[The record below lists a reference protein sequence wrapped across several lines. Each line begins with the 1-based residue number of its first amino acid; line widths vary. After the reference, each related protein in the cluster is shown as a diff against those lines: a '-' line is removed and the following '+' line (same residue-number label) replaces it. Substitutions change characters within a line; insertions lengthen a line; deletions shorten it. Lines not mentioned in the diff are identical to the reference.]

1 MNNNFYNGWDSI
13 LGKLPNVLIAL
24 AVLLVGWLVAKLIE
38 KAVYKGLQKTSLD
51 NKLFS
56 NVNNK
61 KYSAEK
67 IISKIV
73 YILILVFVFIMFLNI
88 LDLYVLTE
96 PLVGMFSTIA
106 AAIPNILKAGLI
118 LLFAW
123 LIASG
128 LKFLIQKG
136 GKTLGVHEKLS
147 KYKLTDDNQ
156 QTTNAVDTVANIVFY
171 LVLLMALPAVLSA
184 LNLQGVSEPFENMIE
199 GILSF
204 IPKLFAAALILLV
217 GYFVAKIVRD
227 ILTNFL
233 QSIGTEKLVQ
243 RFGLSRLFEGTS
255 LSRVIGTIAFVLIL
269 IPTVIAALER
279 LDVEGISEP
288 AIAMLNDI
296 LTMIPN
302 IVVAIILVMIGL
314 WLGKWLKKFT
324 TDLLRRI
331 GFDSYF
337 KGVSVGGAA
346 KRPNSLSL
354 SEIIGYIVQVIVV
367 LLFVAEALNV
377 VNLDFFVDLARGVIA
392 YLPHVIAAIVIL
404 GVGLWLGGLAKKVLS
419 SILQGDSSN
428 VLATVAKYA
437 IITIAVFMA
446 LDQLGVA
453 PAIVNAAFILT
464 LGGLALAFG
473 LAFGLGGKNFASK
486 YLAKFDEKIEKTSI
500 DQEAVQQQ
508 KMKKNNPVNP
518 NPATPPNLNNLNQ
531 NPGTG
536 PDLNN
541 TNQNPGNGLNLN
553 NTNQNPGTKPNLNNP
568 NQNRNNNPMD
578 PHNDNDPMNP

>member
-1 MNNNFYNGWDSI
+1 VRSLYNNFYNGWDGI

-56 NVNNK
+56 NMNNK

-67 IISKIV
+67 ILSKIV
-73 YILILVFVFIMFLNI
+73 YILVLVFVFIMFLNI
-88 LDLYVLTE
+88 LDLYILTE
-96 PLVGMFSTIA
+96 PLVGMISTITS
-106 AAIPNILKAGLI
+106 AIPNILKAGLI
-118 LLFAW
+118 LLIAW

-147 KYKLTDDNQ
+147 KYKLTDNNQ
-156 QTTNAVDTVANIVFY
+156 QTTNVIDKVANIVFY
-171 LVLLMALPAVLSA
+171 LVLLLALPAVLAA
-184 LNLQGVSEPFENMIE
+184 LNLRGVSEPFENMIQ
-199 GILSF
+199 GILAF

-233 QSIGTEKLVQ
+233 QSIGTEKLVE

-255 LSRVIGTIAFVLIL
+255 LSRVIGTIAFVFIL

-279 LDVEGISEP
+279 LDIEGISTP

-302 IVVAIILVMIGL
+302 IAVAILLVLIGM
-314 WLGKWLKKFT
+314 WLGKWLKRFT

-337 KGVSVGGAA
+337 KGMGVGATA
-346 KRPNSLSL
+346 KRPNSLSF
-354 SEIIGYIVQVIVV
+354 SEIVGYIVQVFVV

-377 VNLDFFVDLARGVIA
+377 IKLDFFVDLARGVIA
-392 YLPHVIAAIVIL
+392 YLPHVVAALVIL
-404 GVGLWLGGLAKKVLS
+404 GVGLWLGGLVKKVLGS
-419 SILQGDSSN
+419 VLQGESSN
-428 VLATVAKYA
+428 VLASVAKYA
-437 IITIAVFMA
+437 IITISVFMA

-486 YLAKFDEKIEKTSI
+486 YLAKFDDKIEKTSI
-500 DQEAVQQQ
+500 NQAAVQQQ
-508 KMKKNNPVNP
+508 KMKNNNPINP
-518 NPATPPNLNNLNQ
+518 NPATPPNLSNLNQ
-531 NPGTG
+531 TG
-536 PDLNN
+536 
-541 TNQNPGNGLNLN
+541 
-553 NTNQNPGTKPNLNNP
+553 
-568 NQNRNNNPMD
+568 NNNPMD
-578 PHNDNDPMNP
+578 PHNDNNPLNP

>member
-1 MNNNFYNGWDSI
+1 MNNTFYNGWDSI

-24 AVLLVGWLVAKLIE
+24 AVLLVGWLVAKIIE

-73 YILILVFVFIMFLNI
+73 YVLILVFVFIMFLNI

-123 LIASG
+123 LIASA

-136 GKTLGVHEKLS
+136 GKKLGVHEKLS
-147 KYKLTDDNQ
+147 KYKLTEDNQ

-184 LNLQGVSEPFENMIE
+184 LNLRGVSEPFENMIE

-204 IPKLFAAALILLV
+204 IPKLFAAGLILLV

-255 LSRVIGTIAFVLIL
+255 LSRVIGTVAFVLIL

-279 LDVEGISEP
+279 LDVKGISQP

-324 TDLLRRI
+324 ADLLRRI

-337 KGVSVGGAA
+337 KGMGLASTTG
-346 KRPNSLSL
+346 RPNSLSL
-354 SEIIGYIVQVIVV
+354 SEVVGYIVQVIVV

-377 VNLDFFVDLARGVIA
+377 VKLDFFVDLARGVIA

-404 GVGLWLGGLAKKVLS
+404 GVGLWLGSLVKRVLS

-437 IITIAVFMA
+437 IITITVFMA

-486 YLAKFDEKIEKTSI
+486 YLTKLDDKIERTSI

-508 KMKKNNPVNP
+508 KIKKNNP

-531 NPGTG
+531 SPGT
-536 PDLNN
+536 
-541 TNQNPGNGLNLN
+541 TNMTDQNSGYPPNLN
-553 NTNQNPGTKPNLNNP
+553 NQNPGTPPNLNNHGG
-568 NQNRNNNPMD
+568 NNNPMD
-578 PHNDNDPMNP
+578 PDNDNNPLKP

>member
-1 MNNNFYNGWDSI
+1 VRRLYNNFNSSWDGI
-13 LGKLPNVLIAL
+13 LGRLPNVLIAL

-67 IISKIV
+67 ILSKIV

-88 LDLYVLTE
+88 LDLYILTE
-96 PLVGMFSTIA
+96 PLVGMLSTITS
-106 AAIPNILKAGLI
+106 AIPNILKAGLI

-156 QTTNAVDTVANIVFY
+156 QTTNAVDKVANIVFY

-184 LNLQGVSEPFENMIE
+184 LNLGGVSEPFENMIE

-204 IPKLFAAALILLV
+204 IPKLFAAALILAV

-255 LSRVIGTIAFVLIL
+255 LSRVIGTIAFVFIL

-279 LDVEGISEP
+279 LDIEGISTP

-302 IVVAIILVMIGL
+302 IAVAIVLVLIGM
-314 WLGKWLKKFT
+314 WLGKWLKRFT

-337 KGVSVGGAA
+337 KGVGIGSTA
-346 KRPNSLSL
+346 KRPNSMGI
-354 SEIIGYIVQVIVV
+354 SEIIGYIVQVFVV

-377 VNLDFFVDLARGVIA
+377 VKLDFFVDLATAVKIA
-392 YLPHVIAAIVIL
+392 YIPHVVAALVIL
-404 GVGLWLGGLAKKVLS
+404 GVGLWLGSLAKKVLGS
-419 SILQGDSSN
+419 VLQGESSN
-428 VLATVAKYA
+428 TLATISKYA
-437 IITIAVFMA
+437 IITISVFMA

-486 YLAKFDEKIEKTSI
+486 YLAKFDDKIEKTSI
-500 DQEAVQQQ
+500 NKAAVQQQ
-508 KMKKNNPVNP
+508 KMKNNNPVNP
-518 NPATPPNLNNLNQ
+518 GTPPNLSNLNQ
-531 NPGTG
+531 TG
-536 PDLNN
+536 P
-541 TNQNPGNGLNLN
+541 
-553 NTNQNPGTKPNLNNP
+553 
-568 NQNRNNNPMD
+568 NNPMD
-578 PHNDNDPMNP
+578 LNNDNNPLNP

>member
-147 KYKLTDDNQ
+147 KYKLTGDNQ

-184 LNLQGVSEPFENMIE
+184 LNLRGVSEPFENMIA

-255 LSRVIGTIAFVLIL
+255 LSRVIGTVAFVLIL

-324 TDLLRRI
+324 ADLLRRI

-337 KGVSVGGAA
+337 KGMGVGNAA
-346 KRPNSLSL
+346 NRPNSLSL
-354 SEIIGYIVQVIVV
+354 SEIVGYIVQVIVV

-377 VNLDFFVDLARGVIA
+377 VKLDFFVDLARGVIA

-404 GVGLWLGGLAKKVLS
+404 GVGLWLGGQAKKVLS

-486 YLAKFDEKIEKTSI
+486 YLTKFDEKIEKTSI

-518 NPATPPNLNNLNQ
+518 KPATPPNLNNLNQ
-531 NPGTG
+531 NPGT
-536 PDLNN
+536 P
-541 TNQNPGNGLNLN
+541 PNLN
-553 NTNQNPGTKPNLNNP
+553 NPNYPNSGRNLNNP

-578 PHNDNDPMNP
+578 THNDDNPLNP

>member
-1 MNNNFYNGWDSI
+1 MIDLYNNFYNGWDGI

-38 KAVYKGLQKTSLD
+38 KAVYKALQKTTLD

-56 NVNNK
+56 NTNNR

-67 IISKIV
+67 ILSKIV

-88 LDLYVLTE
+88 LDLYILTE
-96 PLVGMFSTIA
+96 PLVGMISTITS
-106 AAIPNILKAGLI
+106 AIPNILKAGLI

-156 QTTNAVDTVANIVFY
+156 QTTNVVDKVANVVFY

-184 LNLQGVSEPFENMIE
+184 LNLGGVSEPFENMIQ

-233 QSIGTEKLVQ
+233 QSIGTENLVK

-255 LSRVIGTIAFVLIL
+255 LSRVIGTIAFVFIL

-279 LDVEGISEP
+279 LDIEGISTP

-302 IVVAIILVMIGL
+302 IAVAIVLVLIGL
-314 WLGKWLKKFT
+314 WIGKWLKKFT

-337 KGVSVGGAA
+337 KGMGVGAAA
-346 KRPNSLSL
+346 KRPNSLSF
-354 SEIIGYIVQVIVV
+354 SEIVGYIVQVFVV

-377 VNLDFFVDLARGVIA
+377 VKLDFFVDLARAVIA
-392 YLPHVIAAIVIL
+392 YIPNVVAALVIL
-404 GVGLWLGGLAKKVLS
+404 GVGLWLGSLAKKVLG
-419 SILQGDSSN
+419 SILQGESSN
-428 VLATVAKYA
+428 VLATIAKYA
-437 IITIAVFMA
+437 IIVIAVFMA

-453 PAIVNAAFILT
+453 SAIVNAAFILT

-473 LAFGLGGKNFASK
+473 LAFGLGGKNFAAK
-486 YLAKFDEKIEKTSI
+486 YLAKFDDKIEKTSI
-500 DQEAVQQQ
+500 NKAAVEQQ
-508 KMKKNNPVNP
+508 KLKNNNHVD
-518 NPATPPNLNNLNQ
+518 PAIPPNLSNLNQ
-531 NPGTG
+531 TG
-536 PDLNN
+536 PHNPLDLNN
-541 TNQNPGNGLNLN
+541 D
-553 NTNQNPGTKPNLNNP
+553 NNP
-568 NQNRNNNPMD
+568 LNP
-578 PHNDNDPMNP
+578 

>member
-1 MNNNFYNGWDSI
+1 MNNTFYNGWDSI

-24 AVLLVGWLVAKLIE
+24 AVLLVGWLVAKIIE

-73 YILILVFVFIMFLNI
+73 YVLILVFVFIMFLKI

-96 PLVGMFSTIA
+96 PLIGMFSTIA

-123 LIASG
+123 LIASA

-147 KYKLTDDNQ
+147 KYKLTEDNQ
-156 QTTNAVDTVANIVFY
+156 QTTNVVDTVANIVFY

-184 LNLQGVSEPFENMIE
+184 LNLRGVSEPFENMIE

-255 LSRVIGTIAFVLIL
+255 LSRVIGTVAFVLIL

-279 LDVEGISEP
+279 LDVEGISQP

-324 TDLLRRI
+324 ADLLRRI

-337 KGVSVGGAA
+337 KGVGLGSATT
-346 KRPNSLSL
+346 RPNSLSL
-354 SEIIGYIVQVIVV
+354 SEVVGYIVQVIVV

-377 VNLDFFVDLARGVIA
+377 VKLDFFVDLARGVIA

-404 GVGLWLGGLAKKVLS
+404 GVGLWLGGLVKRVLS

-437 IITIAVFMA
+437 IITITVFMA

-486 YLAKFDEKIEKTSI
+486 YLTKLDEKIEKTSI

-508 KMKKNNPVNP
+508 KMKKNNP

-531 NPGTG
+531 NPGTT
-536 PDLNN
+536 N
-541 TNQNPGNGLNLN
+541 TTGQNPGYPPNIN
-553 NTNQNPGTKPNLNNP
+553 NQNPGTPPNLNNR
-568 NQNRNNNPMD
+568 NQGGNNNPMD
-578 PHNDNDPMNP
+578 PNNGNNPLNP

>member
-1 MNNNFYNGWDSI
+1 MRNLYNNFYNSWDGI

-51 NKLFS
+51 NKLFA
-56 NVNNK
+56 NTNNK

-67 IISKIV
+67 IISKII
-73 YILILVFVFIMFLNI
+73 YILVLVFVFIMFLNI
-88 LDLYVLTE
+88 LDLYILTE
-96 PLVGMFSTIA
+96 PLVGMISTITS
-106 AAIPNILKAGLI
+106 AIPNILKAGLI

-136 GKTLGVHEKLS
+136 GRTLGVHEKLN
-147 KYKLTDDNQ
+147 KYKLTD
-156 QTTNAVDTVANIVFY
+156 TNMQSSNVVDKAANIVFY

-184 LNLQGVSEPFENMIE
+184 LNLGGVSEPFENMIR

-204 IPKLFAAALILLV
+204 IPKLFAAALILFV
-217 GYFVAKIVRD
+217 GWFIAKIVRD

-255 LSRVIGTIAFVLIL
+255 LSRVIGTIAFVFIL
-269 IPTVIAALER
+269 IPAVIAALDR
-279 LDVEGISEP
+279 LDIKGISTP

-302 IVVAIILVMIGL
+302 IAVAIVLVMIGL
-314 WLGKWLKKFT
+314 WLGKWLKRFT

-337 KGVSVGGAA
+337 NGMGVTKTA
-346 KRPNSLSL
+346 KRPNALSI
-354 SEIIGYIVQVIVV
+354 SEIVGYIVQVFVV

-377 VNLDFFVDLARGVIA
+377 VKLDFFVDLARGVIA
-392 YLPHVIAAIVIL
+392 YLPHVVAALVIL
-404 GVGLWLGGLAKKVLS
+404 GVGLWLGGVVKKLLGSV
-419 SILQGDSSN
+419 LQGESSS
-428 VLATVAKYA
+428 VLATIAKYA
-437 IITIAVFMA
+437 IITISVFMA
-446 LDQLGVA
+446 LNQLGVA

-473 LAFGLGGKNFASK
+473 LAFGLGGKTFAAK
-486 YLAKFDEKIEKTSI
+486 YLAKLDQNIENTSI
-500 DQEAVQQQ
+500 NKAAVQQQ
-508 KMKKNNPVNP
+508 KM
-518 NPATPPNLNNLNQ
+518 NPAHPANPGTPPNLGNLNQ
-531 NPGTG
+531 PGSNNPIFPTDDHN
-536 PDLNN
+536 P
-541 TNQNPGNGLNLN
+541 QNP
-553 NTNQNPGTKPNLNNP
+553 
-568 NQNRNNNPMD
+568 
-578 PHNDNDPMNP
+578 

>member
-56 NVNNK
+56 NVNNN

-123 LIASG
+123 LIASA

-156 QTTNAVDTVANIVFY
+156 QTTNAVDKVANIVFY

-184 LNLQGVSEPFENMIE
+184 LNLHGVSEPFENMVE

-337 KGVSVGGAA
+337 KGMGVAGTA
-346 KRPNSLSL
+346 KRPNSLSV
-354 SEIIGYIVQVIVV
+354 SEIVGYIVQVIVF

-500 DQEAVQQQ
+500 DKAAVEQQ
-508 KMKKNNPVNP
+508 KMKKNSPGNP

-531 NPGTG
+531 NTNPGTG
-536 PDLNN
+536 
-541 TNQNPGNGLNLN
+541 
-553 NTNQNPGTKPNLNNP
+553 PNLNNP
-568 NQNRNNNPMD
+568 NQNPGTQPNLNNPNQNGNNNPMD
-578 PHNDNDPMNP
+578 PHNDNNPMNP

>member
-1 MNNNFYNGWDSI
+1 MNNTFYNGWDSI

-24 AVLLVGWLVAKLIE
+24 AVLLVGWLVAKIIE

-51 NKLFS
+51 NKLFA

-73 YILILVFVFIMFLNI
+73 YVLILVFVFIMFLNI

-96 PLVGMFSTIA
+96 PLIGMFSTIA

-147 KYKLTDDNQ
+147 KYKLTEDNQ
-156 QTTNAVDTVANIVFY
+156 QTTNIVDTVANIVFY

-184 LNLQGVSEPFENMIE
+184 LNLRGVSQPFESMIA

-233 QSIGTEKLVQ
+233 QSIGTERLVQ

-255 LSRVIGTIAFVLIL
+255 LSRVIGTVAFVLIL

-279 LDVEGISEP
+279 LDVEGISQP

-324 TDLLRRI
+324 ADLLRRI

-337 KGVSVGGAA
+337 KGVGLSSNTA
-346 KRPNSLSL
+346 RPNSLSL
-354 SEIIGYIVQVIVV
+354 SELVGYIVQVIVV

-377 VNLDFFVDLARGVIA
+377 VKLDFFVDLARGVIA

-404 GVGLWLGGLAKKVLS
+404 GVGLWLGGLVKRVLS

-428 VLATVAKYA
+428 VLATIAKYA
-437 IITIAVFMA
+437 IITITVFMA

-508 KMKKNNPVNP
+508 KMKRNTP
-518 NPATPPNLNNLNQ
+518 NHATPPNLNNLNQ
-531 NPGTG
+531 NPGTS
-536 PDLNN
+536 
-541 TNQNPGNGLNLN
+541 TNMKDQNPGYPPNMN
-553 NTNQNPGTKPNLNNP
+553 NQNPGTPPNLNNR
-568 NQNRNNNPMD
+568 NQGRNNNPMD
-578 PHNDNDPMNP
+578 PHNDDNPLNP

>member
-1 MNNNFYNGWDSI
+1 VRSLYNNFYNGWDGI

-56 NVNNK
+56 NMNNK

-67 IISKIV
+67 ILSKIV
-73 YILILVFVFIMFLNI
+73 YIFVLVFVFIMFLNI
-88 LDLYVLTE
+88 LDLYILTE
-96 PLVGMFSTIA
+96 PLVGMISTITS
-106 AAIPNILKAGLI
+106 AIPNILKAGLI
-118 LLFAW
+118 LLIAW

-147 KYKLTDDNQ
+147 KYKLTDNNQ
-156 QTTNAVDTVANIVFY
+156 QTTNVVDKVANIVFY
-171 LVLLMALPAVLSA
+171 LVLLMALPAVLAA
-184 LNLQGVSEPFENMIE
+184 LNLRGVSEPFENMIQ

-233 QSIGTEKLVQ
+233 QSIGTERVVE

-255 LSRVIGTIAFVLIL
+255 LSRVIGTIAFVFIL

-279 LDVEGISEP
+279 LDIEGISTP

-302 IVVAIILVMIGL
+302 IAVAILLVLIGL
-314 WLGKWLKKFT
+314 WLGKWLKRFT
-324 TDLLRRI
+324 TDLLRRV

-337 KGVSVGGAA
+337 KGMGVGATA
-346 KRPNSLSL
+346 KRPNSLSF
-354 SEIIGYIVQVIVV
+354 SEIVGYIVQVFVV

-377 VNLDFFVDLARGVIA
+377 VKLDFFVDLARGVIA
-392 YLPHVIAAIVIL
+392 YLPHVVAALVIL
-404 GVGLWLGGLAKKVLS
+404 GVGLWLGSLAKKVLGS
-419 SILQGDSSN
+419 VLQGESSN
-428 VLATVAKYA
+428 VLASVAKYA
-437 IITIAVFMA
+437 IITISVFMA

-500 DQEAVQQQ
+500 NQAAVQQQ
-508 KMKKNNPVNP
+508 KMKNNNPINP
-518 NPATPPNLNNLNQ
+518 NPATPPNLSTLNQ
-531 NPGTG
+531 TG
-536 PDLNN
+536 
-541 TNQNPGNGLNLN
+541 
-553 NTNQNPGTKPNLNNP
+553 
-568 NQNRNNNPMD
+568 NNNPMD
-578 PHNDNDPMNP
+578 PHNDNNPLNP

>member
-1 MNNNFYNGWDSI
+1 MNNTFYNGWDSI

-24 AVLLVGWLVAKLIE
+24 AVLLVGWLVAKIIE

-73 YILILVFVFIMFLNI
+73 YVLILVFVFIMFLNI

-123 LIASG
+123 LIASA

-136 GKTLGVHEKLS
+136 GKKLGVHEKLS
-147 KYKLTDDNQ
+147 KYKLTEDNQ

-184 LNLQGVSEPFENMIE
+184 LNLRGVSEPFENMIE

-204 IPKLFAAALILLV
+204 IPKLFAAGLILLV

-255 LSRVIGTIAFVLIL
+255 LSRVIGTVAFVLIL

-279 LDVEGISEP
+279 LDVKGISQP

-324 TDLLRRI
+324 ADLLRRI

-337 KGVSVGGAA
+337 KGMGLASTTG
-346 KRPNSLSL
+346 RPNSLSL
-354 SEIIGYIVQVIVV
+354 SEVVGYIVQVIVV

-377 VNLDFFVDLARGVIA
+377 VKLDFFVDLARGVIA

-404 GVGLWLGGLAKKVLS
+404 GVGLWLGSLVKRVLS

-437 IITIAVFMA
+437 IITITVFMA

-486 YLAKFDEKIEKTSI
+486 YLTKLDDKIERTSI

-508 KMKKNNPVNP
+508 KIKKNNL

-531 NPGTG
+531 SPGT
-536 PDLNN
+536 
-541 TNQNPGNGLNLN
+541 TNMTDQNSGYPPNLN
-553 NTNQNPGTKPNLNNP
+553 NQNPGTPPNLNNHGG
-568 NQNRNNNPMD
+568 NNNPMD
-578 PHNDNDPMNP
+578 PDNDNNPLKP

>member
-1 MNNNFYNGWDSI
+1 MYNNFNSSWDGI
-13 LGKLPNVLIAL
+13 LGRLPNVLIAL

-67 IISKIV
+67 ILSKIV

-88 LDLYVLTE
+88 LDLYILTE
-96 PLVGMFSTIA
+96 PLVGMISTITS
-106 AAIPNILKAGLI
+106 AIPNILKAGLI

-156 QTTNAVDTVANIVFY
+156 QTTNTVDKVANIVFY

-184 LNLQGVSEPFENMIE
+184 LNLGGVSEPFENMIA

-243 RFGLSRLFEGTS
+243 RFGLPRLFEGTS
-255 LSRVIGTIAFVLIL
+255 LSRVIGTIAFVFIL

-279 LDVEGISEP
+279 LDIEGISTP

-302 IVVAIILVMIGL
+302 IAVAIVLVLVGM
-314 WLGKWLKKFT
+314 WLGKWLKRFT

-337 KGVSVGGAA
+337 KGVSVGATA
-346 KRPNSLSL
+346 KRPNSWSF
-354 SEIIGYIVQVIVV
+354 SEIIGYIVQVFVV

-377 VNLDFFVDLARGVIA
+377 VKLDFFVGLATAVIA
-392 YLPHVIAAIVIL
+392 YIPHVVAALVIL
-404 GVGLWLGGLAKKVLS
+404 GVGLWLGSLAKKVLGS
-419 SILQGDSSN
+419 VLQGESSN
-428 VLATVAKYA
+428 VLATIAKYA

-486 YLAKFDEKIEKTSI
+486 YLAKFDDKIEKTSI
-500 DQEAVQQQ
+500 NKAAVQQQ

-518 NPATPPNLNNLNQ
+518 GTPPNLSNLNQ
-531 NPGTG
+531 TG
-536 PDLNN
+536 PNNAMDLNN
-541 TNQNPGNGLNLN
+541 DHDPLNP
-553 NTNQNPGTKPNLNNP
+553 
-568 NQNRNNNPMD
+568 
-578 PHNDNDPMNP
+578 

>member
-1 MNNNFYNGWDSI
+1 MYNNFNSSWDGI
-13 LGKLPNVLIAL
+13 LGRLPNVLIAL

-56 NVNNK
+56 NMNNK

-73 YILILVFVFIMFLNI
+73 YILTLVFVFIMFLNI
-88 LDLYVLTE
+88 LDLYILTE
-96 PLVGMFSTIA
+96 PLVGMISTITS
-106 AAIPNILKAGLI
+106 AIPNILKAGLI

-156 QTTNAVDTVANIVFY
+156 QTTNAVDKVANIVFY

-184 LNLQGVSEPFENMIE
+184 LNLGGVSEPFENMIQ

-217 GYFVAKIVRD
+217 GYFIAKIVRD

-233 QSIGTEKLVQ
+233 QSIGTERLVQ

-255 LSRVIGTIAFVLIL
+255 LSRVIGTIAFVFIL

-279 LDVEGISEP
+279 LDIEGISTP

-302 IVVAIILVMIGL
+302 IAVAIVLVLIGM
-314 WLGKWLKKFT
+314 WLGKWLKRFT

-337 KGVSVGGAA
+337 KGMGVGATA
-346 KRPNSLSL
+346 KRPNSLSF
-354 SEIIGYIVQVIVV
+354 SEIIGYIVQVFVV

-377 VNLDFFVDLARGVIA
+377 VKLDFFVNLATAVIA
-392 YLPHVIAAIVIL
+392 YIPHVVAALVIL
-404 GVGLWLGGLAKKVLS
+404 GVGLWLGSLAKKVLS
-419 SILQGDSSN
+419 SVLQGESSN
-428 VLATVAKYA
+428 VLATIAKYA
-437 IITIAVFMA
+437 IITISVFMA

-486 YLAKFDEKIEKTSI
+486 YLAKFDDKIEKTSI
-500 DQEAVQQQ
+500 NKAAVQQQ
-508 KMKKNNPVNP
+508 KMKNNNPVNP
-518 NPATPPNLNNLNQ
+518 GTPQIPPNLSNLNQ
-531 NPGTG
+531 TG
-536 PDLNN
+536 P
-541 TNQNPGNGLNLN
+541 TNPL
-553 NTNQNPGTKPNLNNP
+553 
-568 NQNRNNNPMD
+568 D
-578 PHNDNDPMNP
+578 PHNDDNPMNP

>member
-1 MNNNFYNGWDSI
+1 LYNNFYHNWDGI
-13 LGKLPNVLIAL
+13 LGKLPNVLIAI
-24 AVLLVGWLVAKLIE
+24 AVLLIGWLVAKLIE

-56 NVNNK
+56 NANNK

-67 IISKIV
+67 IISKII
-73 YILILVFVFIMFLNI
+73 YILVLVFVFIMFLNI
-88 LDLYVLTE
+88 LDLYILTE
-96 PLVGMFSTIA
+96 PLVGMISTITS
-106 AAIPNILKAGLI
+106 AIPNILKAGLI

-147 KYKLTDDNQ
+147 KYKLTDNNQ
-156 QTTNAVDTVANIVFY
+156 QTTNVVDKVANIVFY

-184 LNLQGVSEPFENMIE
+184 LNLGGVSEPFENMIE

-217 GYFVAKIVRD
+217 GWFIAKIVRD

-233 QSIGTEKLVQ
+233 QSIGTEKLVH

-255 LSRVIGTIAFVLIL
+255 LSRVIGTIAFVFIL

-279 LDVEGISEP
+279 LDIEGISTP

-302 IVVAIILVMIGL
+302 IAVAIVLVMIGL
-314 WLGKWLKKFT
+314 WLGKWLKRFT

-337 KGVSVGGAA
+337 KGMGVTRTAQ
-346 KRPNSLSL
+346 RPNTLSI
-354 SEIIGYIVQVIVV
+354 SEIVGYIVQVFVV

-377 VNLDFFVDLARGVIA
+377 VKLDFFVDLARGVIA
-392 YLPHVIAAIVIL
+392 YLPHVVAALVIL
-404 GVGLWLGGLAKKVLS
+404 GVGLWLGGLVKKLLGSV
-419 SILQGDSSN
+419 LQGESSS
-428 VLATVAKYA
+428 VLATIAKYA
-437 IITIAVFMA
+437 IITISVFMA

-473 LAFGLGGKNFASK
+473 LAFGLGGKNFATK
-486 YLAKFDEKIEKTSI
+486 YLAKLDHNIENTSI
-500 DQEAVQQQ
+500 NKAAVQQQ
-508 KMKKNNPVNP
+508 KMKPTHP
-518 NPATPPNLNNLNQ
+518 ANPATPPNLSDLNQTGGNNPFDHPNNQ
-531 NPGTG
+531 NP
-536 PDLNN
+536 LN
-541 TNQNPGNGLNLN
+541 P
-553 NTNQNPGTKPNLNNP
+553 
-568 NQNRNNNPMD
+568 
-578 PHNDNDPMNP
+578 

>member
-1 MNNNFYNGWDSI
+1 MNSTFYNGWDSI

-24 AVLLVGWLVAKLIE
+24 AVLLVGWLVAKIIE

-73 YILILVFVFIMFLNI
+73 YVLILVFVFIMFLNI

-123 LIASG
+123 LIASA

-136 GKTLGVHEKLS
+136 GKKLGVHEKLS
-147 KYKLTDDNQ
+147 KYKLTEDNQ

-184 LNLQGVSEPFENMIE
+184 LNLRGVSEPFENMIE

-255 LSRVIGTIAFVLIL
+255 LSRVIGTVAFVLIL

-279 LDVEGISEP
+279 LDVKGISQP

-324 TDLLRRI
+324 ADLLRRI

-337 KGVSVGGAA
+337 KGMGLASTTG
-346 KRPNSLSL
+346 RPNSLSL
-354 SEIIGYIVQVIVV
+354 SEVVGYIVQVIVV

-377 VNLDFFVDLARGVIA
+377 VKLDFFVDLARGVIA

-404 GVGLWLGGLAKKVLS
+404 GVGLWLGSLVKRVLS

-437 IITIAVFMA
+437 IITITVFMA

-486 YLAKFDEKIEKTSI
+486 YLTKLDDKIERTSI

-508 KMKKNNPVNP
+508 KIKKNNP

-541 TNQNPGNGLNLN
+541 TNQS
-553 NTNQNPGTKPNLNNP
+553 PGTGPNLNNP
-568 NQNRNNNPMD
+568 NQNPGARPNNPNQNPMD
-578 PHNDNDPMNP
+578 PHNDNNPMNP

>member
-147 KYKLTDDNQ
+147 KYKLTEDNQ
-156 QTTNAVDTVANIVFY
+156 QTTNVVDTVANIVFY

-184 LNLQGVSEPFENMIE
+184 LNLHGVSEPFENMIE
-199 GILSF
+199 GILGF

-324 TDLLRRI
+324 ADLLRRI

-337 KGVSVGGAA
+337 KGMGLNSAA
-346 KRPNSLSL
+346 NRPNSLSL
-354 SEIIGYIVQVIVV
+354 SDIVGYIVQVIVV

-377 VNLDFFVDLARGVIA
+377 VKLDFFVDLARGVIA

-404 GVGLWLGGLAKKVLS
+404 GVGLWLGSLAKKVLS

-486 YLAKFDEKIEKTSI
+486 YLTKFDEKIEKTSI
-500 DQEAVQQQ
+500 DQAAVQQQ

-531 NPGTG
+531 NPGT
-536 PDLNN
+536 P
-541 TNQNPGNGLNLN
+541 
-553 NTNQNPGTKPNLNNP
+553 PNLNNP
-568 NQNRNNNPMD
+568 NPGTPPNLNNSNQNRNNNPMD
-578 PHNDNDPMNP
+578 PHNGDNPLNP

>member
-184 LNLQGVSEPFENMIE
+184 LNLHGVSEPFENMIV

-324 TDLLRRI
+324 ADLLRRI

-337 KGVSVGGAA
+337 KGMGLSSSAN
-346 KRPNSLSL
+346 RPNSLSL
-354 SEIIGYIVQVIVV
+354 SDIVGYIVQVIVV

-377 VNLDFFVDLARGVIA
+377 VKLDFFVDLARGVIA

-404 GVGLWLGGLAKKVLS
+404 GVGLWLGSLAKKVLS

-486 YLAKFDEKIEKTSI
+486 YLTKFDEKIEKTSI
-500 DQEAVQQQ
+500 DQAAVQQQ
-508 KMKKNNPVNP
+508 KMKKSNPVNP
-518 NPATPPNLNNLNQ
+518 NPATPPNLNNLNHNP
-531 NPGTG
+531 NPGST
-536 PDLNN
+536 
-541 TNQNPGNGLNLN
+541 
-553 NTNQNPGTKPNLNNP
+553 PNLNNP

-578 PHNDNDPMNP
+578 PHNGDNPLNP

>member
-1 MNNNFYNGWDSI
+1 LYNNFYNGWDGI

-56 NVNNK
+56 NMNNK

-67 IISKIV
+67 ILSKIV
-73 YILILVFVFIMFLNI
+73 YIFVLVFVFIMFLNI
-88 LDLYVLTE
+88 LDLYILTE
-96 PLVGMFSTIA
+96 PLVGMISTITS
-106 AAIPNILKAGLI
+106 AIPNILKAGLI
-118 LLFAW
+118 LLIAW

-147 KYKLTDDNQ
+147 KYKLTDNNQ
-156 QTTNAVDTVANIVFY
+156 QTTNVVDKVANIVFY
-171 LVLLMALPAVLSA
+171 LVLLMALPAVLAA
-184 LNLQGVSEPFENMIE
+184 LNLRGVSEPFENMIQ

-233 QSIGTEKLVQ
+233 QSIGTEKVVE

-255 LSRVIGTIAFVLIL
+255 LSRVIGTIAFVFIL

-279 LDVEGISEP
+279 LDIEGISTP

-302 IVVAIILVMIGL
+302 IAVAILLVLIGM
-314 WLGKWLKKFT
+314 WLGKWLKRFT
-324 TDLLRRI
+324 TDLLRRV

-337 KGVSVGGAA
+337 KGMGVGATA
-346 KRPNSLSL
+346 KRPNSLSF
-354 SEIIGYIVQVIVV
+354 SEIVGYIVQVFVV

-377 VNLDFFVDLARGVIA
+377 VKLDFFVDLARGVIA
-392 YLPHVIAAIVIL
+392 YLPHVVAALVIL
-404 GVGLWLGGLAKKVLS
+404 GVGLWLGSLAKKVLAS
-419 SILQGDSSN
+419 VLQGESSN
-428 VLATVAKYA
+428 VLASVAKYA
-437 IITIAVFMA
+437 IITISVFMA

-500 DQEAVQQQ
+500 NQAAVQQQ
-508 KMKKNNPVNP
+508 KMKNNNPINP
-518 NPATPPNLNNLNQ
+518 NPATPPNLSTLNQ
-531 NPGTG
+531 TG
-536 PDLNN
+536 
-541 TNQNPGNGLNLN
+541 
-553 NTNQNPGTKPNLNNP
+553 
-568 NQNRNNNPMD
+568 NNNPMD
-578 PHNDNDPMNP
+578 PHNDNNPLNP

>member
-1 MNNNFYNGWDSI
+1 MYNNFNGSWEGI

-38 KAVYKGLQKTSLD
+38 KAVYKGLQKTDLD
-51 NKLFS
+51 NKLFA

-67 IISKIV
+67 IISKII

-88 LDLYVLTE
+88 LDLYILTE
-96 PLVGMFSTIA
+96 PLVGMISTITS
-106 AAIPNILKAGLI
+106 AIPNILKAGLI

-128 LKFLIQKG
+128 LKLLIQKG

-147 KYKLTDDNQ
+147 KYKVTDNNQ
-156 QTTNAVDTVANIVFY
+156 QTTNMVDKVANIGFY

-184 LNLQGVSEPFENMIE
+184 LNLGGVSEPFENMIQ

-217 GYFVAKIVRD
+217 GWFVAKIVRD

-233 QSIGTEKLVQ
+233 QSIGTEKLVH
-243 RFGLSRLFEGTS
+243 RFGMSKLFEGTS
-255 LSRVIGTIAFVLIL
+255 LSRVIGTIAFIFIL

-279 LDVEGISEP
+279 LDIEGISTP
-288 AIAMLNDI
+288 AIAMLNDV

-302 IVVAIILVMIGL
+302 IAVGILLVLIGL
-314 WLGKWLKKFT
+314 WLGKWVKKFVV
-324 TDLLRRI
+324 DVLKRV

-337 KGVSVGGAA
+337 KGMGIGSKSA
-346 KRPNSLSL
+346 RPNTLSF
-354 SEIIGYIVQVIVV
+354 SELVGYIVQIFVV

-377 VNLDFFVDLARGVIA
+377 VKLDFFVDLARGVVA
-392 YLPHVIAAIVIL
+392 YIPHVVAALVII
-404 GVGLWLGGLAKKVLS
+404 GVGLWLGGLAKKVLGS
-419 SILQGDSSN
+419 VLQGESSQ
-428 VLATVAKYA
+428 VLASIAQYA
-437 IITIAVFMA
+437 IIIIAVFMA

-473 LAFGLGGKNFASK
+473 LAFGLGGKNFAAK
-486 YLAKFDEKIEKTSI
+486 YLTKLDHKIENTTVNKAALKK
-500 DQEAVQQQ
+500 QETEVTPP
-508 KMKKNNPVNP
+508 PVNP
-518 NPATPPNLNNLNQ
+518 VTPPNLS
-531 NPGTG
+531 
-536 PDLNN
+536 DI
-541 TNQNPGNGLNLN
+541 
-553 NTNQNPGTKPNLNNP
+553 
-568 NQNRNNNPMD
+568 NNNPWD
-578 PHNDNDPMNP
+578 PENPMK

>member
-1 MNNNFYNGWDSI
+1 MNNTFYNGWDSI

-24 AVLLVGWLVAKLIE
+24 AVLLVGWLVAKIIE

-73 YILILVFVFIMFLNI
+73 YVLILVFVFIMFLNI

-123 LIASG
+123 LIASA

-136 GKTLGVHEKLS
+136 GKKLGVHEKLS
-147 KYKLTDDNQ
+147 KYKLTEDNQ

-184 LNLQGVSEPFENMIE
+184 LNLRGVSEPFENMIE

-204 IPKLFAAALILLV
+204 IPKLFAAGLILLV

-255 LSRVIGTIAFVLIL
+255 LSRVIGTVAFVLIL

-279 LDVEGISEP
+279 LDVKGISQP

-324 TDLLRRI
+324 ADLLRRI

-337 KGVSVGGAA
+337 KGMGLASTTG
-346 KRPNSLSL
+346 RPNSLSL
-354 SEIIGYIVQVIVV
+354 SEVVGYIVQVIVV

-377 VNLDFFVDLARGVIA
+377 VKLDFFVDLARGVIA

-404 GVGLWLGGLAKKVLS
+404 GVGLWLGSLVKRVLS

-437 IITIAVFMA
+437 IITITVFMA

-486 YLAKFDEKIEKTSI
+486 YLTKLDDKIERTSI

-508 KMKKNNPVNP
+508 KIKKNNL

-531 NPGTG
+531 SPGT
-536 PDLNN
+536 
-541 TNQNPGNGLNLN
+541 TNMTDQNPGYPPNLN
-553 NTNQNPGTKPNLNNP
+553 NQNPGTPPNLNNHGG
-568 NQNRNNNPMD
+568 NNNPMD
-578 PHNDNDPMNP
+578 PDNDNNPLKP

>member
-1 MNNNFYNGWDSI
+1 VRSLYNNFYNGWDGI

-56 NVNNK
+56 NMNNK

-67 IISKIV
+67 ILSKIV
-73 YILILVFVFIMFLNI
+73 YILVLVFVFIMFLNI
-88 LDLYVLTE
+88 LDLYILTE
-96 PLVGMFSTIA
+96 PLVGMISTITS
-106 AAIPNILKAGLI
+106 AIPNILKAGLI
-118 LLFAW
+118 LLIAW

-147 KYKLTDDNQ
+147 KYKLTDNNQ
-156 QTTNAVDTVANIVFY
+156 QTTNVVDKVANIVFY
-171 LVLLMALPAVLSA
+171 LVLLMALPAVLAA
-184 LNLQGVSEPFENMIE
+184 LNLRGVSEPFENMIQ

-233 QSIGTEKLVQ
+233 QSIGTEKLVE

-255 LSRVIGTIAFVLIL
+255 LSRVIGTIAFVFIL

-279 LDVEGISEP
+279 LDIEGISTP

-302 IVVAIILVMIGL
+302 IAVAILLVLIGM
-314 WLGKWLKKFT
+314 WLGKWLKRFT

-337 KGVSVGGAA
+337 KGMGVGATA
-346 KRPNSLSL
+346 KRPNSLSF
-354 SEIIGYIVQVIVV
+354 SEIVGYIVQVFVV

-377 VNLDFFVDLARGVIA
+377 IKLDFFVDLARGVIA
-392 YLPHVIAAIVIL
+392 YLPHVVAALVIL
-404 GVGLWLGGLAKKVLS
+404 GVGLWLGGLVKKVLGS
-419 SILQGDSSN
+419 VLQGESSN
-428 VLATVAKYA
+428 VLASVAKYA
-437 IITIAVFMA
+437 IITISVFMA

-486 YLAKFDEKIEKTSI
+486 YLAKFDDKIEKTSI
-500 DQEAVQQQ
+500 NQAAVQQQ
-508 KMKKNNPVNP
+508 KMKNNNPINP
-518 NPATPPNLNNLNQ
+518 NPATPPNLSNLNQ
-531 NPGTG
+531 TG
-536 PDLNN
+536 
-541 TNQNPGNGLNLN
+541 
-553 NTNQNPGTKPNLNNP
+553 
-568 NQNRNNNPMD
+568 NNNPMD
-578 PHNDNDPMNP
+578 PHNDNNPLNP

>member
-1 MNNNFYNGWDSI
+1 MNNNFYNGWESI

-24 AVLLVGWLVAKLIE
+24 AVLLVGWLIAKLIE

-56 NVNNK
+56 NVNNN

-147 KYKLTDDNQ
+147 RYKLTDDNQ
-156 QTTNAVDTVANIVFY
+156 QTTNAVDTVANMVFY

-184 LNLQGVSEPFENMIE
+184 LNLHGVSEPFENMIE

-314 WLGKWLKKFT
+314 WLGKWLKNFT

-346 KRPNSLSL
+346 KRPNSISL
-354 SEIIGYIVQVIVV
+354 SEIVGYIVQVIVV

-404 GVGLWLGGLAKKVLS
+404 GVGLWLGGLAKKVFS

-486 YLAKFDEKIEKTSI
+486 YLAKFDDKIEKTSI
-500 DQEAVQQQ
+500 DKEAVQQQ

-518 NPATPPNLNNLNQ
+518 NPATPPDLNNLNQ
-531 NPGTG
+531 NPNPGTG
-536 PDLNN
+536 PSM
-541 TNQNPGNGLNLN
+541 
-553 NTNQNPGTKPNLNNP
+553 NNP
-568 NQNRNNNPMD
+568 NQHGNNNPMD
-578 PHNDNDPMNP
+578 PHNDNNPMNP

>member
-1 MNNNFYNGWDSI
+1 MYNNFYNGWDGI

-56 NVNNK
+56 NMNNK

-67 IISKIV
+67 ILSKII
-73 YILILVFVFIMFLNI
+73 YILVLVFVFIMFLNI
-88 LDLYVLTE
+88 LDLYILTE
-96 PLVGMFSTIA
+96 PLVGMISTITS
-106 AAIPNILKAGLI
+106 AIPNILKAGLI
-118 LLFAW
+118 LLIAW

-147 KYKLTDDNQ
+147 KYKLTDNNQ
-156 QTTNAVDTVANIVFY
+156 QTTNVVDKVANIVFY
-171 LVLLMALPAVLSA
+171 LVLLMALPAVLAA
-184 LNLQGVSEPFENMIE
+184 LNLRGVSEPFENMIQ

-233 QSIGTEKLVQ
+233 QSIGTEKLVE

-255 LSRVIGTIAFVLIL
+255 LSRVIGTIAFVFIL

-279 LDVEGISEP
+279 LDIEGISTP

-302 IVVAIILVMIGL
+302 IAVAILLVLIGM
-314 WLGKWLKKFT
+314 WLGKWLKRFT

-337 KGVSVGGAA
+337 KGMGVGATA
-346 KRPNSLSL
+346 KRPNSLSF
-354 SEIIGYIVQVIVV
+354 SEIVGYIVQVFVV

-377 VNLDFFVDLARGVIA
+377 IKLDFFVDLARGVIA
-392 YLPHVIAAIVIL
+392 YLPHVVAALVIL
-404 GVGLWLGGLAKKVLS
+404 GVGLWLGGLVKKVLGS
-419 SILQGDSSN
+419 VLQGESSN
-428 VLATVAKYA
+428 VLASVAKYA
-437 IITIAVFMA
+437 IITISVFMA

-486 YLAKFDEKIEKTSI
+486 YLAKFDDKIEKTSI
-500 DQEAVQQQ
+500 NQAAVQQQ
-508 KMKKNNPVNP
+508 KMKNNNPINP
-518 NPATPPNLNNLNQ
+518 NPATPPNLSNLNQ
-531 NPGTG
+531 TG
-536 PDLNN
+536 
-541 TNQNPGNGLNLN
+541 
-553 NTNQNPGTKPNLNNP
+553 
-568 NQNRNNNPMD
+568 NNNPMD
-578 PHNDNDPMNP
+578 PHNDNNPLNP

>member
-1 MNNNFYNGWDSI
+1 MYNNFYNSWDGI

-38 KAVYKGLQKTSLD
+38 KAVYKGLQKTRLD

-56 NVNNK
+56 NMNNK

-73 YILILVFVFIMFLNI
+73 YILILIFVFIMFLNI
-88 LDLYVLTE
+88 LDLYILTE
-96 PLVGMFSTIA
+96 PLVGMISTITS
-106 AAIPNILKAGLI
+106 AIPNILKAGLI

-147 KYKLTDDNQ
+147 KYKLTDDNM
-156 QTTNAVDTVANIVFY
+156 QTASAVDKVANIVFY

-184 LNLQGVSEPFENMIE
+184 LNLGGVSEPFENMIQ

-204 IPKLFAAALILLV
+204 IPKLFAAALILFV

-255 LSRVIGTIAFVLIL
+255 LSRVIGTIAFVFIL

-279 LDVEGISEP
+279 LDIEGISTP

-302 IVVAIILVMIGL
+302 IAVAIVLVLIGM
-314 WLGKWLKKFT
+314 WLGKWLKRFT

-331 GFDSYF
+331 GLDSYF
-337 KGVSVGGAA
+337 KGMGVS
-346 KRPNSLSL
+346 KRPNSLNF
-354 SEIIGYIVQVIVV
+354 SEIIGYIVQIFVV

-377 VNLDFFVDLARGVIA
+377 VKLDFFLGLATAVISYIPNVVA
-392 YLPHVIAAIVIL
+392 ALVIF
-404 GVGLWLGGLAKKVLS
+404 GVGLWLGSLVKKVLGS
-419 SILQGDSSN
+419 VLQGESSN
-428 VLATVAKYA
+428 VLATIAKYA
-437 IITIAVFMA
+437 IITISVFMA

-500 DQEAVQQQ
+500 NKAAVQQQ
-508 KMKKNNPVNP
+508 KMKNNNPVNP
-518 NPATPPNLNNLNQ
+518 VTPQTPPNLSNLNQ
-531 NPGTG
+531 TG
-536 PDLNN
+536 PNNPLDLN
-541 TNQNPGNGLNLN
+541 
-553 NTNQNPGTKPNLNNP
+553 
-568 NQNRNNNPMD
+568 
-578 PHNDNDPMNP
+578 NDNDPLIP

>member
-1 MNNNFYNGWDSI
+1 MYNNFNGSWEGI

-38 KAVYKGLQKTSLD
+38 KAVYKGLQKTDLD
-51 NKLFS
+51 NKLFA

-67 IISKIV
+67 IISKII

-88 LDLYVLTE
+88 LDLYILTE
-96 PLVGMFSTIA
+96 PLVGMISTITS
-106 AAIPNILKAGLI
+106 AIPNILKAGLI

-128 LKFLIQKG
+128 LKLLIQKG

-147 KYKLTDDNQ
+147 KYKVTDNNQ
-156 QTTNAVDTVANIVFY
+156 QTTNMVDKVANIVFY

-184 LNLQGVSEPFENMIE
+184 LNLGGVSEPFENMIQ

-217 GYFVAKIVRD
+217 GWFVAKIVRD

-233 QSIGTEKLVQ
+233 QSIGTEKLVH
-243 RFGLSRLFEGTS
+243 RFGMSKLFEGTS
-255 LSRVIGTIAFVLIL
+255 LSRVIGTVAFIFIL

-279 LDVEGISEP
+279 LDIEGISTP
-288 AIAMLNDI
+288 AIAMLNDV

-302 IVVAIILVMIGL
+302 IAVGILLVLIGL
-314 WLGKWLKKFT
+314 WLGKWVKKFVV
-324 TDLLRRI
+324 DVLKRV

-337 KGVSVGGAA
+337 KGMGIGSKSA
-346 KRPNSLSL
+346 RPNTLSF
-354 SEIIGYIVQVIVV
+354 SELVGYIVQIFVV

-377 VNLDFFVDLARGVIA
+377 VKLDFFVDLARGVVA
-392 YLPHVIAAIVIL
+392 YIPHVVAALVII
-404 GVGLWLGGLAKKVLS
+404 GVGLWLGGLAKKVLGS
-419 SILQGDSSN
+419 VLQGESSQ
-428 VLATVAKYA
+428 VLASIAQYA
-437 IITIAVFMA
+437 IIIIAAFMA

-473 LAFGLGGKNFASK
+473 LAFGLGGKNFAAK
-486 YLAKFDEKIEKTSI
+486 YLTKLDHKIESTTVNKAALKK
-500 DQEAVQQQ
+500 QETQVTPP
-508 KMKKNNPVNP
+508 PVNP
-518 NPATPPNLNNLNQ
+518 MTPPNLS
-531 NPGTG
+531 
-536 PDLNN
+536 DI
-541 TNQNPGNGLNLN
+541 
-553 NTNQNPGTKPNLNNP
+553 
-568 NQNRNNNPMD
+568 NNNPWD
-578 PHNDNDPMNP
+578 PENPLK

>member
-1 MNNNFYNGWDSI
+1 LYNNFYNGWDGI

-56 NVNNK
+56 NMNNK

-67 IISKIV
+67 ILSKIV
-73 YILILVFVFIMFLNI
+73 YILVLVFVFIMFLNI
-88 LDLYVLTE
+88 LDLYILTE
-96 PLVGMFSTIA
+96 PLVGMISTITS
-106 AAIPNILKAGLI
+106 AIPNILKAGLI
-118 LLFAW
+118 LLIAW

-147 KYKLTDDNQ
+147 KYKLTDNNQ
-156 QTTNAVDTVANIVFY
+156 QTTNVVDKVANIVFY
-171 LVLLMALPAVLSA
+171 LVLLMALPAVLAA
-184 LNLQGVSEPFENMIE
+184 LNLRGVSEPFENMIQ

-233 QSIGTEKLVQ
+233 QSIGTEKLVE

-255 LSRVIGTIAFVLIL
+255 LSRVIGTIAFVFIL

-279 LDVEGISEP
+279 LDIEGISTP

-302 IVVAIILVMIGL
+302 IAVAILLVLIGM
-314 WLGKWLKKFT
+314 WLGKWLKRFT

-337 KGVSVGGAA
+337 KGMGVGATA
-346 KRPNSLSL
+346 KRPNSLSF
-354 SEIIGYIVQVIVV
+354 SEIVGYIVQVFVV

-377 VNLDFFVDLARGVIA
+377 IKLDFFVDLARGVIA
-392 YLPHVIAAIVIL
+392 YLPHVVAALVIL
-404 GVGLWLGGLAKKVLS
+404 GVGLWLGGLVKKVLGS
-419 SILQGDSSN
+419 VLQGESSN
-428 VLATVAKYA
+428 VLASVAKYA
-437 IITIAVFMA
+437 IITISVFMA

-486 YLAKFDEKIEKTSI
+486 YLAKFDDKIEKTSI
-500 DQEAVQQQ
+500 NQAAVQQQ
-508 KMKKNNPVNP
+508 KMKNNNPINP
-518 NPATPPNLNNLNQ
+518 NPATPPNLSNLNQ
-531 NPGTG
+531 TG
-536 PDLNN
+536 
-541 TNQNPGNGLNLN
+541 
-553 NTNQNPGTKPNLNNP
+553 
-568 NQNRNNNPMD
+568 NNNPMD
-578 PHNDNDPMNP
+578 PHNDNNPLNP

>member
-1 MNNNFYNGWDSI
+1 MNNTFYNGWDSI

-24 AVLLVGWLVAKLIE
+24 AVLLVGWLVAKIIE

-73 YILILVFVFIMFLNI
+73 YVLILVFVFIMFLNI

-123 LIASG
+123 LIASA

-136 GKTLGVHEKLS
+136 GKKLGVHEKLS
-147 KYKLTDDNQ
+147 KYKLTEDNQ

-184 LNLQGVSEPFENMIE
+184 LNLRGVSEPFENMIE

-255 LSRVIGTIAFVLIL
+255 LSRVIGTVAFVLIL

-279 LDVEGISEP
+279 LDVEGISQP

-324 TDLLRRI
+324 ADLLRRI

-337 KGVSVGGAA
+337 KGMGLASTTG
-346 KRPNSLSL
+346 RPNSLSL
-354 SEIIGYIVQVIVV
+354 SEVVGYIVQVIVV

-377 VNLDFFVDLARGVIA
+377 VKLDFFVDLARGVIA

-404 GVGLWLGGLAKKVLS
+404 GVGLWLGSLVKRVLS

-437 IITIAVFMA
+437 IITITVFMA

-486 YLAKFDEKIEKTSI
+486 YLTKLDDKIERTSI

-508 KMKKNNPVNP
+508 KMKKNNP

-531 NPGTG
+531 SPGT
-536 PDLNN
+536 
-541 TNQNPGNGLNLN
+541 TNMTDQNPGYPQNLN
-553 NTNQNPGTKPNLNNP
+553 NQNPGTPPNLNN
-568 NQNRNNNPMD
+568 QGGNNNPMD
-578 PHNDNDPMNP
+578 PDNDNNPLKP

>member
-123 LIASG
+123 LIASA

-156 QTTNAVDTVANIVFY
+156 QTTNAVDKVANIVFY

-184 LNLQGVSEPFENMIE
+184 LNLHGVSEPFENMIE

-233 QSIGTEKLVQ
+233 QSIGTETLVQ

-255 LSRVIGTIAFVLIL
+255 LSRVIGTVAFVLIL

-302 IVVAIILVMIGL
+302 IIVAIILVMIGL

-337 KGVSVGGAA
+337 KGVTVGSAA

-404 GVGLWLGGLAKKVLS
+404 GVGLWLGSLAKKVLS

-486 YLAKFDEKIEKTSI
+486 YLTKLDEKIEKTSI
-500 DQEAVQQQ
+500 DQAAVQQQ

-518 NPATPPNLNNLNQ
+518 NPATPPNLNNQNQNPRTGPNLNNPNQ

-536 PDLNN
+536 
-541 TNQNPGNGLNLN
+541 
-553 NTNQNPGTKPNLNNP
+553 PNLNNP

-578 PHNDNDPMNP
+578 PHNDNNPMNP

>member
-1 MNNNFYNGWDSI
+1 MYNNFYNGWDGI

-56 NVNNK
+56 NMNNK

-67 IISKIV
+67 ILSKIV
-73 YILILVFVFIMFLNI
+73 YIFVLVFVFIMFLNI
-88 LDLYVLTE
+88 LDLYILTE
-96 PLVGMFSTIA
+96 PLVGMISTITS
-106 AAIPNILKAGLI
+106 AIPNILKAGLI
-118 LLFAW
+118 LLIAW

-128 LKFLIQKG
+128 LKLLIQKG

-147 KYKLTDDNQ
+147 KYKLTDNNQ
-156 QTTNAVDTVANIVFY
+156 QTTNVVDKVANIVFY
-171 LVLLMALPAVLSA
+171 LVLLMALPAVLAA
-184 LNLQGVSEPFENMIE
+184 LNLRGVSEPFENMIQ

-233 QSIGTEKLVQ
+233 QSIGTEKVVE

-255 LSRVIGTIAFVLIL
+255 LSRVIGTIAFVFIL

-279 LDVEGISEP
+279 LDIEGISTP

-302 IVVAIILVMIGL
+302 IAVAILLVLIGM
-314 WLGKWLKKFT
+314 WLGKWLKRFT
-324 TDLLRRI
+324 TDLLRRV

-337 KGVSVGGAA
+337 KGMGVGATA
-346 KRPNSLSL
+346 KRPNSLSF
-354 SEIIGYIVQVIVV
+354 SEIVGYIVQVFVV

-377 VNLDFFVDLARGVIA
+377 VKLDFFVDLARGVIA
-392 YLPHVIAAIVIL
+392 YLPHVVAALVIL
-404 GVGLWLGGLAKKVLS
+404 GVGLWLGSLAKKVLAS
-419 SILQGDSSN
+419 VLQGESSN
-428 VLATVAKYA
+428 VLASVAKYA
-437 IITIAVFMA
+437 IITISVFMA

-500 DQEAVQQQ
+500 NQAAVQQQ
-508 KMKKNNPVNP
+508 KMKNNNPINP
-518 NPATPPNLNNLNQ
+518 NPATPPNLSTLNQ
-531 NPGTG
+531 TG
-536 PDLNN
+536 
-541 TNQNPGNGLNLN
+541 
-553 NTNQNPGTKPNLNNP
+553 
-568 NQNRNNNPMD
+568 NNNPMD
-578 PHNDNDPMNP
+578 PHNDNNPLNP

>member
-1 MNNNFYNGWDSI
+1 LYNNFYNGWDGI

-56 NVNNK
+56 NMNNK

-67 IISKIV
+67 ILSKIV
-73 YILILVFVFIMFLNI
+73 YILVLVFVFIMFLNI
-88 LDLYVLTE
+88 LDLYILTE
-96 PLVGMFSTIA
+96 PLVGMISTITS
-106 AAIPNILKAGLI
+106 AIPNILKAGLI
-118 LLFAW
+118 LLIAW

-147 KYKLTDDNQ
+147 KYKLTDNNQ
-156 QTTNAVDTVANIVFY
+156 QTTSVVDKVANIVFY
-171 LVLLMALPAVLSA
+171 LVLLMALPAVLAA
-184 LNLQGVSEPFENMIE
+184 LNLRGVSEPFENMIQ

-233 QSIGTEKLVQ
+233 QSIGTEKLVE

-255 LSRVIGTIAFVLIL
+255 LSRVIGTIAFVFIL

-279 LDVEGISEP
+279 LDIEGISTP

-302 IVVAIILVMIGL
+302 IAVAILLVLIGM
-314 WLGKWLKKFT
+314 WLGKWLKRFT

-337 KGVSVGGAA
+337 KGMGVSATA
-346 KRPNSLSL
+346 KRSNSLSF
-354 SEIIGYIVQVIVV
+354 SEIVGYIVQVFVV

-377 VNLDFFVDLARGVIA
+377 IKLDFFVDLARGVIA
-392 YLPHVIAAIVIL
+392 YLPHVVAALVIL
-404 GVGLWLGGLAKKVLS
+404 GVGLWLGGLVKKVLGS
-419 SILQGDSSN
+419 VLQGESSN
-428 VLATVAKYA
+428 VLASVAKYA
-437 IITIAVFMA
+437 IITISVFMA

-500 DQEAVQQQ
+500 NQAAVQQQ
-508 KMKKNNPVNP
+508 KMKNNNPIN
-518 NPATPPNLNNLNQ
+518 NPATPPNLSNLNQ
-531 NPGTG
+531 TG
-536 PDLNN
+536 
-541 TNQNPGNGLNLN
+541 
-553 NTNQNPGTKPNLNNP
+553 
-568 NQNRNNNPMD
+568 NNNPMD
-578 PHNDNDPMNP
+578 PHNDNNPLNP

>member
-147 KYKLTDDNQ
+147 KYKLTEDNQ
-156 QTTNAVDTVANIVFY
+156 QTTNVVDTVANIVFY

-184 LNLQGVSEPFENMIE
+184 LNLHGVSEPFENMIE
-199 GILSF
+199 GILGF

-314 WLGKWLKKFT
+314 WLGKLLKKFT
-324 TDLLRRI
+324 ADLLSRI

-337 KGVSVGGAA
+337 KGMGLNSAA
-346 KRPNSLSL
+346 NRPNSLSL
-354 SEIIGYIVQVIVV
+354 SDIVGYIVQIIVV

-377 VNLDFFVDLARGVIA
+377 VKLDFFVDLARGVIA

-404 GVGLWLGGLAKKVLS
+404 GVGLWLGSLAKKVLS

-428 VLATVAKYA
+428 VLATVAKYT

-486 YLAKFDEKIEKTSI
+486 YLTKFDEKIEKTSI
-500 DQEAVQQQ
+500 DQAAVQQQ

-531 NPGTG
+531 NPGT
-536 PDLNN
+536 P
-541 TNQNPGNGLNLN
+541 PNLN
-553 NTNQNPGTKPNLNNP
+553 NPNPGTPPNLNNP

-578 PHNDNDPMNP
+578 PHNGDNPLNP

>member
-1 MNNNFYNGWDSI
+1 LYNNFNSNWDGI

-56 NVNNK
+56 NMNNK

-88 LDLYVLTE
+88 LDLYILTE
-96 PLVGMFSTIA
+96 PLVGMISTITS
-106 AAIPNILKAGLI
+106 AIPNILKAGLI

-147 KYKLTDDNQ
+147 KYKLTDDNM
-156 QTTNAVDTVANIVFY
+156 QTTSAVDKVAKIVFY

-184 LNLQGVSEPFENMIE
+184 LNLGGVSEPFENMIQ

-204 IPKLFAAALILLV
+204 IPKLFAAALILFV
-217 GYFVAKIVRD
+217 GYLVAKIVRD

-255 LSRVIGTIAFVLIL
+255 LSRVIGTIAFVFIL

-279 LDVEGISEP
+279 LDIEGISTP

-302 IVVAIILVMIGL
+302 IAVAIVLVLIGM

-331 GFDSYF
+331 GLDSYF
-337 KGVSVGGAA
+337 KGMGVA
-346 KRPNSLSL
+346 KRPNSLNF
-354 SEIIGYIVQVIVV
+354 SEMIGYIVQIFVV

-377 VNLDFFVDLARGVIA
+377 VKLDFFVGLATAVIG
-392 YLPHVIAAIVIL
+392 YIPNVVAALVIL
-404 GVGLWLGGLAKKVLS
+404 GVGLWLGSLAKKVLGS
-419 SILQGDSSN
+419 VLQGESSN
-428 VLATVAKYA
+428 VLATIAKYA
-437 IITIAVFMA
+437 IITISVFMA

-486 YLAKFDEKIEKTSI
+486 YLAKFDDKIEKTSI
-500 DQEAVQQQ
+500 NKAAVQQQ
-508 KMKKNNPVNP
+508 KVKNNNPVNP
-518 NPATPPNLNNLNQ
+518 VTPQTPPNLSNLNQ
-531 NPGTG
+531 TG
-536 PDLNN
+536 PNNPFDLNN
-541 TNQNPGNGLNLN
+541 DHDPLNP
-553 NTNQNPGTKPNLNNP
+553 
-568 NQNRNNNPMD
+568 
-578 PHNDNDPMNP
+578 

>member
-1 MNNNFYNGWDSI
+1 MYNNFYNGWNSI

-51 NKLFS
+51 NRLFS
-56 NVNNK
+56 NMNNK

-67 IISKIV
+67 ILSKIV

-88 LDLYVLTE
+88 LDLYILTE
-96 PLVGMFSTIA
+96 PLVGMISTITS
-106 AAIPNILKAGLI
+106 AIPNILKAGLI

-156 QTTNAVDTVANIVFY
+156 QTTNAVDKVANIVFY

-184 LNLQGVSEPFENMIE
+184 LNLRGVSEPFENMLQ
-199 GILSF
+199 GILAF
-204 IPKLFAAALILLV
+204 IPKLFAAAIILLV

-233 QSIGTEKLVQ
+233 QSLGTERLVE
-243 RFGLSRLFEGTS
+243 RFGLTRLFDGTS
-255 LSRVIGTIAFVLIL
+255 LSRVIGTVAFVLIL

-279 LDVEGISEP
+279 LDVEGISGP

-302 IVVAIILVMIGL
+302 IAVAIILVMIGL
-314 WLGKWLKKFT
+314 WLGKWLKNFT
-324 TDLLRRI
+324 ADLLRRI

-337 KGVSVGGAA
+337 KGMGIGTAA
-346 KRPNSLSL
+346 KRPTSLSVSDL
-354 SEIIGYIVQVIVV
+354 VGYIVQVIVV

-392 YLPHVIAAIVIL
+392 YLPHVVAALVIL
-404 GVGLWLGGLAKKVLS
+404 GVGLWLGGVVKKVLS
-419 SILQGDSSN
+419 SILRGESSN
-428 VLATVAKYA
+428 VLATIAKYA
-437 IITIAVFMA
+437 IITISVFMA

-486 YLAKFDEKIEKTSI
+486 YLTKLDEKIEKTSI
-500 DQEAVQQQ
+500 DQTAVQQQ
-508 KMKKNNPVNP
+508 KMKNNKPVNP
-518 NPATPPNLNNLNQ
+518 DLATPPNMNNL
-531 NPGTG
+531 
-536 PDLNN
+536 
-541 TNQNPGNGLNLN
+541 
-553 NTNQNPGTKPNLNNP
+553 
-568 NQNRNNNPMD
+568 NNNPMD
-578 PHNDNDPMNP
+578 PRNDNDPMDPRNENNPLNP

>member
-147 KYKLTDDNQ
+147 KYKLTEDNQ
-156 QTTNAVDTVANIVFY
+156 QTTNVVDTVANIVFY

-184 LNLQGVSEPFENMIE
+184 LNLHGVSEPFENMIE
-199 GILSF
+199 GILGF

-324 TDLLRRI
+324 ADLLRRI

-337 KGVSVGGAA
+337 KGMGLNSAA
-346 KRPNSLSL
+346 NRPNSLSL
-354 SEIIGYIVQVIVV
+354 SDIVGYIVQVIVV

-377 VNLDFFVDLARGVIA
+377 VKLDFFVDLARGVIA

-404 GVGLWLGGLAKKVLS
+404 GVGLWLGSLAKKVLS

-486 YLAKFDEKIEKTSI
+486 YLTKFDEKIEKTSI
-500 DQEAVQQQ
+500 DQAAVQQQ

-531 NPGTG
+531 NPGT
-536 PDLNN
+536 P
-541 TNQNPGNGLNLN
+541 PNLN
-553 NTNQNPGTKPNLNNP
+553 NPNPGTPPNLNNP

-578 PHNDNDPMNP
+578 PHNGDNPLNP

>member
-147 KYKLTDDNQ
+147 KYKLTEDNQ
-156 QTTNAVDTVANIVFY
+156 QTTNVVDTVANIVFY

-184 LNLQGVSEPFENMIE
+184 LNLHGVSEPFENMIE
-199 GILSF
+199 GILGF

-243 RFGLSRLFEGTS
+243 RFGLSRLLEGTS

-324 TDLLRRI
+324 ADLLRRI

-337 KGVSVGGAA
+337 KGMGLNSAA
-346 KRPNSLSL
+346 NRPNSLSL
-354 SEIIGYIVQVIVV
+354 SDIVGYIVQVIVV

-377 VNLDFFVDLARGVIA
+377 VKLDFFVDLARGVIA

-404 GVGLWLGGLAKKVLS
+404 GVGLWLGSLAKKVLS

-486 YLAKFDEKIEKTSI
+486 YLTKFDEKIEKTSI
-500 DQEAVQQQ
+500 DQAAVQQQ

-531 NPGTG
+531 NPGT
-536 PDLNN
+536 P
-541 TNQNPGNGLNLN
+541 PNLN
-553 NTNQNPGTKPNLNNP
+553 NPNPGTPPNLNNP

-578 PHNDNDPMNP
+578 PHNGDNPLNP

>member
-1 MNNNFYNGWDSI
+1 VRNLNNTFYNGWDSI

-24 AVLLVGWLVAKLIE
+24 AVLLVGWLVAKIIE

-73 YILILVFVFIMFLNI
+73 YVLILVFVFIMFLNI

-123 LIASG
+123 LIASA

-136 GKTLGVHEKLS
+136 GKKLGVHEKLS
-147 KYKLTDDNQ
+147 KYKLTEDNQ

-184 LNLQGVSEPFENMIE
+184 LNLRGVSEPFENMIE

-255 LSRVIGTIAFVLIL
+255 LSRVIGTVAFVLIL

-279 LDVEGISEP
+279 LDVEGISQP

-324 TDLLRRI
+324 ADLLRRI

-337 KGVSVGGAA
+337 KGMGLASTTG
-346 KRPNSLSL
+346 RPNSLSL
-354 SEIIGYIVQVIVV
+354 SEVVGYIVQVIVV

-377 VNLDFFVDLARGVIA
+377 VKLDFFVDLARGVIA

-404 GVGLWLGGLAKKVLS
+404 GVGLWLGSLVKRVLS

-437 IITIAVFMA
+437 IITITVFMA

-486 YLAKFDEKIEKTSI
+486 YLTKLDDKIERTSI
-500 DQEAVQQQ
+500 DQEAVKQQ
-508 KMKKNNPVNP
+508 KMKKNNQ

-531 NPGTG
+531 SPGT
-536 PDLNN
+536 
-541 TNQNPGNGLNLN
+541 TNMTDQNPGYPPNLN
-553 NTNQNPGTKPNLNNP
+553 NQNPGTPPNLNN
-568 NQNRNNNPMD
+568 QGGSNNPMD
-578 PHNDNDPMNP
+578 PDNDNNPLKP

>member
-1 MNNNFYNGWDSI
+1 MNNTFYNGWDSI

-24 AVLLVGWLVAKLIE
+24 AVLLVGWLVAKIIE

-73 YILILVFVFIMFLNI
+73 YVLILVFVFIMFLNI

-123 LIASG
+123 LIASA

-136 GKTLGVHEKLS
+136 GKKLGVHEKLS
-147 KYKLTDDNQ
+147 KYKLTEDNQ

-184 LNLQGVSEPFENMIE
+184 LNLRGVSEPFENMIE

-255 LSRVIGTIAFVLIL
+255 LSRVIGTVAFVLIL

-279 LDVEGISEP
+279 LDVKGISQP

-324 TDLLRRI
+324 ADLLRRI

-337 KGVSVGGAA
+337 KGMGLASTTG
-346 KRPNSLSL
+346 RPNSLSL
-354 SEIIGYIVQVIVV
+354 SEVVGYIVQVIVV

-377 VNLDFFVDLARGVIA
+377 VKLDFFVDLARGVIA

-404 GVGLWLGGLAKKVLS
+404 GVGLWLGSLVKRVLS

-437 IITIAVFMA
+437 IITITVFMA

-486 YLAKFDEKIEKTSI
+486 YLTKLDDKIERTSI

-508 KMKKNNPVNP
+508 KIKKNNL

-531 NPGTG
+531 SPGT
-536 PDLNN
+536 
-541 TNQNPGNGLNLN
+541 TNMTDQNPGYPPNLN
-553 NTNQNPGTKPNLNNP
+553 NQNPGTPPNLNNHGG
-568 NQNRNNNPMD
+568 NNNPMD
-578 PHNDNDPMNP
+578 PDNDNNPLKP

>member
-1 MNNNFYNGWDSI
+1 MRSLNNNFYNGWDSI

-51 NKLFS
+51 NKLFA
-56 NVNNK
+56 NVNNN

-73 YILILVFVFIMFLNI
+73 FVLILVFVFIMFLNI

-171 LVLLMALPAVLSA
+171 LVLLLALPAVLSA
-184 LNLQGVSEPFENMIE
+184 LNLRGVSQPFENMIE

-255 LSRVIGTIAFVLIL
+255 LSRVIGTVAFVLIL

-302 IVVAIILVMIGL
+302 IAVAIILVMIGL
-314 WLGKWLKKFT
+314 WLGKWLKSFT
-324 TDLLRRI
+324 ADLLKRI

-337 KGVSVGGAA
+337 KGMGASGAA
-346 KRPNSLSL
+346 KRPTSLSI
-354 SEIIGYIVQVIVV
+354 SEIVGYIVQVIVV

-377 VNLDFFVDLARGVIA
+377 VKLDFFVDLARGVIA
-392 YLPHVIAAIVIL
+392 YLPNVIAAIVIL
-404 GVGLWLGGLAKKVLS
+404 GVGLWLGSLAKKVLS

-486 YLAKFDEKIEKTSI
+486 YLTKFDEKIEKTSI

-508 KMKKNNPVNP
+508 KMKRQ
-518 NPATPPNLNNLNQ
+518 NPANTNTGTPPNLNNLNQ
-531 NPGTG
+531 NPNTGT
-536 PDLNN
+536 
-541 TNQNPGNGLNLN
+541 Q
-553 NTNQNPGTKPNLNNP
+553 PNFNNP
-568 NQNRNNNPMD
+568 NRNGNNNPMD
-578 PHNDNDPMNP
+578 PHNDDNPLNP